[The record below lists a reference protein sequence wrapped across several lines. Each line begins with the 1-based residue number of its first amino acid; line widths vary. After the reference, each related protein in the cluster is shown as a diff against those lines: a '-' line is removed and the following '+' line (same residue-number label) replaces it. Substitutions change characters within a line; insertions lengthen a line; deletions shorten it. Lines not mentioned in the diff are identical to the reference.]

1 MKDHPIL
8 FSAPMVRANLEERKT
23 QTRRA
28 FSPQP
33 EELGDGTCRTN
44 GHQGNTD
51 YLMREIAPRYWT
63 KIKPGDRLWVRE
75 AWWIAT
81 RYSYG
86 TTPGGCEV
94 PPAPLAY
101 RRSDPLHY
109 AADGNPPNC
118 ANKHYG
124 PNGLRPGSGAF
135 AAPDPY
141 AVWIK
146 KPSIH
151 MPRWASRLTLT
162 VTGVKIERL
171 QDISE
176 EDAVAEGIDRVADN
190 YGNGP
195 AYCDYLLGKPH
206 DTAEW
211 YRSPIDSYRSLW
223 DHINGPG
230 AWDRNPWVV
239 AYTYEP
245 IFKNIDKFEVAA

>member
-1 MKDHPIL
+1 MDRPIL
-8 FSAPMVRANLEERKT
+8 FSAPMVRANLDGRKT
-23 QTRRA
+23 NTRRILN
-28 FSPQP
+28 PQP
-33 EELGDGTCRTN
+33 TFPDSVFRGFFGVDGTKALFDS
-44 GHQGNTD
+44 HSNTQRD
-51 YLMREIAPRYWT
+51 TIRVRFSI
-63 KIKPGDRLWVRE
+63 GDRLWVRE

-86 TTPGGCEV
+86 TTPGGDEV
-94 PPAPLAY
+94 SPAPLAY
-101 RRSDPLHY
+101 RRSDPIHY

-151 MPRWASRLTLT
+151 MPRWASRLTLI
-162 VTGVKIERL
+162 VTGVKIGRL

-176 EDAVAEGIDRVADN
+176 EDAIAEGVERDSDGWR
-190 YGNGP
+190 
-195 AYCDYLLGKPH
+195 DYLMPH
-206 DTAEW
+206 TQCCASAI
-211 YRSPIDSYRSLW
+211 RSFQTLW
-223 DHINGPG
+223 DSINGHKKRVS
-230 AWDRNPWVV
+230 WNDNPWVV

-245 IFKNIDKFEVAA
+245 IVKNIDKLEVVA

>member
-1 MKDHPIL
+1 MKDHPLL

-23 QTRRA
+23 QTRRI
-28 FSPQP
+28 FTPQP

-44 GHQGNTD
+44 GHLGNTD

-75 AWWIAT
+75 SWWIAT

-86 TTPGGCEV
+86 TTPGGDEV
-94 PPAPLAY
+94 APAPLAY
-101 RRSDPLHY
+101 RRSDPIHY

-151 MPRWASRLTLT
+151 MPRWASRLTLI
-162 VTGVKIERL
+162 VTGVKVERL

-176 EDAVAEGIDRVADN
+176 ADAIAEGIESDTD
-190 YGNGP
+190 GWK
-195 AYCDYLLGKPH
+195 DYLMPSTQCCGS
-206 DTAEW
+206 AV
-211 YRSPIDSYRSLW
+211 DSYRTLW

-230 AWDRNPWVV
+230 AWDKNPWVV
-239 AYTYEP
+239 AYTYRP
-245 IFKNIDKFEVAA
+245 IFKNIDQINQA